1 MLAVASTKTS
11 PSESYDHDDFVE
23 ESGVHRVSAF
33 PDPTRSCAAHFAA
46 ALPQG
51 ALVLDVRGREKR
63 LEFEDGRLH
72 AVTCFE
78 ALDRAQDAHR
88 LLLEIRRVLCEDG
101 LVAVSLRR
109 GMPGA
114 DQPEDVVRSYCPE
127 DLDALLIRAGFSPES
142 WLADDE
148 TLYVVARRDDAWGPI
163 VSRAAT
169 AVHLKNPELAIFELM
184 DADVASMPGAV
195 QRELALLSCEALG
208 MQGRLDQAIE
218 LAATAD
224 ELDRTSARVPV
235 ALGSVALLIGDVA
248 AAVESFEEA
257 THRAPDCYSAWLGLA
272 LANEAL
278 DDLSAAIV
286 AVEVAQSLAQGDRRV
301 VETFARLARRS
312 GDEAIALEAEEI
324 AALLA

>member
-1 MLAVASTKTS
+1 MPAVATSKTLH
-11 PSESYDHDDFVE
+11 SESYDREDYVE
-23 ESGVHRVSAF
+23 ASGVRRVSEF
-33 PDPTRSCAAHFAA
+33 PDPTRSCAAHFAD
-46 ALPQG
+46 ALPKG
-51 ALVLDVRGREKR
+51 ALVLNVCGREKH
-63 LEFEDGRLH
+63 LDFADGLLH

-88 LLLEIRRVLCEDG
+88 LLSEIRRVLCEDG

-114 DQPEDVVRSYCPE
+114 DQPADVVRSYCPE

-148 TLYVVARRDDAWGPI
+148 TLYVVARRDDAWGP
-163 VSRAAT
+163 VLSRAGT
-169 AVHLKNPELAIFELM
+169 AVHLRNPALAIYELM
-184 DADVASMPGAV
+184 GADLTSMPGAV

-235 ALGSVALLIGDVA
+235 ALGSLALSIGDVA

-257 THRAPDCYSAWLGLA
+257 THRAPDCYAAWLGLA
-272 LANEAL
+272 LANEAH
-278 DDLSAAIV
+278 DDLHAAII
-286 AVEVAQSLAQGDRRV
+286 AVEIAHSLAQGDRRV
-301 VETFARLARRS
+301 VEAFARLARRS
-312 GDEAIALEAEEI
+312 GAEAVALEAEEI
-324 AALLA
+324 ATLLA